1 MSLEYVVIAA
11 IVLFFVWRMMPA
23 KGVKSMSTAELK
35 DQLNRKDVQLIDVR
49 TPGEFKARNI
59 RQFKNIPLNTLP
71 ANLNSLNKEQ
81 EVIVICQSGMR
92 SSNACK
98 ILKKSGFKNI
108 TNVRGGMSAWS

>member
-1 MSLEYVVIAA
+1 MEYVLLVA

-23 KGVKSMSTAELK
+23 KGVKSISTEELK

-49 TPGEFKARNI
+49 TPGEYKARNI
-59 RQFKNIPLNTLP
+59 RQFKNMPLNTLP
-71 ANLNSLNKEQ
+71 SSLDKLNKSQ

-98 ILKKSGFKNI
+98 ILKKNGFTNV
-108 TNVRGGMSAWS
+108 TNVRGGMSAWN